1 MFLSKLLFKII
12 EEQKHKFEL
21 QEKSINALKH
31 EYESQIVSLKKEQN
45 SRLQEGK
52 LHSCTSL
59 KNV

>member
-1 MFLSKLLFKII
+1 MI

-52 LHSCTSL
+52 LRCCTSL
-59 KNV
+59 KIA